1 MNTNILNSYREFE
14 NARKYW
20 ESKLEGDINELKI
33 PTDYP
38 KTNDC
43 IRAHFKMDFDGEL
56 SGKLLAFSKNQGLLL
71 YIIMMAG
78 LKVLL
83 YKYTGQE
90 DIIVASPVYN
100 EEEIEKLNK
109 YIVLRDSLK
118 EEMPFKDLLMN
129 VKQTVSEGYK
139 NQHYPVE
146 KLIEQIEDNSGSLLM
161 IKVALSM
168 EGIHKK
174 ESHEDILSSS
184 LNYFNFSVIK
194 EENKISVRTTYNS
207 CLFKEDSIKV
217 LCTRFENVLKQ
228 AIGDLNRKL
237 KDFSIITEE
246 EKRKILFDFNNTT
259 ADYPHDK
266 TIHQLFEEQAAKT
279 PDNIAVV
286 FKDNKLTYMELNK
299 EANRLANYLIAEHCI
314 RPDTLVGLFV
324 ENSIEQI
331 IAILGIL
338 KAGGH
343 TFPYRQVCL
352 RIALKQ

>member
-20 ESKLEGDINELKI
+20 ECKLAENINELKI

-43 IRAHFKMDFDGEL
+43 TRAHLTMDFERDL
-56 SGKLLAFSKNQGLLL
+56 SEKLLAFSKNQGLLL

-100 EEEIEKLNK
+100 EEEIAKLNK

-118 EEMPFKDLLMN
+118 EEMTFKDLLMN
-129 VKQTVSEGYK
+129 VKQTVSEGFK
-139 NQHYPVE
+139 NQHYPVG
-146 KLIEQIEDNSGSLLM
+146 KLIEQIEDNNGSVLM
-161 IKVALSM
+161 LKVALRM

-174 ESHEDILSSS
+174 ESDEDALSSA
-184 LNYFNFSVIK
+184 LNYFNLSITR

-207 CLFKEDSIKV
+207 CLFKEDSIKA

-228 AIGDLNRKL
+228 AIGDLNKKL
-237 KDFSIITEE
+237 KEFSIITEE
-246 EKRKILFDFNNTT
+246 EKKKILFDFNNTK
-259 ADYPHDK
+259 ADFPQDK
-266 TIHQLFEEQAAKT
+266 TIHQLFE
-279 PDNIAVV
+279 D
-286 FKDNKLTYMELNK
+286 LN
-299 EANRLANYLIAEHCI
+299 LFVILNYLDHLCHLIFH
-314 RPDTLVGLFV
+314 
-324 ENSIEQI
+324 
-331 IAILGIL
+331 
-338 KAGGH
+338 
-343 TFPYRQVCL
+343 
-352 RIALKQ
+352 